1 MLGNMLNDSGQKQTK
16 LVLIG
21 DGDDTFGFS
30 PNFPTQMAKLR
41 NIRIYTIGV
50 GNKGI
55 VPFGKDYFGTPNL
68 VENTF
73 SDSLF
78 RWSSAITGGQ
88 YFWAK
93 DAAAIT
99 RALEDILK

>member
-1 MLGNMLNDSGQKQTK
+1 MKGTLYGLQNLWRRSRDRVHHNSNCKR
-16 LVLIG
+16 
-21 DGDDTFGFS
+21 
-30 PNFPTQMAKLR
+30 R
-41 NIRIYTIGV
+41 NSRIYTIGV